1 MTEFFWG
8 CVGVAIVIFAIL
20 AGLALMIKAA
30 SFKRDEWIRNIY
42 MRYNEPQKAVRKR
55 KEKVMSAI
63 DKVKEAKESIKDK
76 KIEPI
81 KIVKTGLSVVGGVA
95 IIGGVAYLI
104 GKNVHV
110 AKAADILDQAPE
122 AVANVAEVA
131 EAAL

>member
-1 MTEFFWG
+1 
-8 CVGVAIVIFAIL
+8 
-20 AGLALMIKAA
+20 
-30 SFKRDEWIRNIY
+30 
-42 MRYNEPQKAVRKR
+42 
-55 KEKVMSAI
+55 MSAI